1 MSAQSR
7 TTLKQQFS
15 DNQVA
20 TGVKFSDLIDSF
32 KLIQS
37 AISDPV
43 ASGTTLQFI
52 ASITQNAEGVITATK
67 KSVDLGNYQSYDKQ
81 VTYKET
87 VSPGDVKAYTH
98 KKGHYPTVR
107 VLDNTGTEVN
117 TQDFKVQHASVDDVK
132 VMFTNISGPITI
144 VLD

>member
-15 DNQVA
+15 NDQVA
-20 TGVKFSDLIDSF
+20 TGPKFSDLIDSF

-37 AISDPV
+37 AIADPV
-43 ASGTTLQFI
+43 TSGQALEFI

-67 KSVDLGNYQSYDKQ
+67 RSVNLDGYQTNDIQ
-81 VTYKET
+81 ELHRLT
-87 VSPGDVKAYTH
+87 VSLGDTKVFTH

-107 VLDNTGTEVN
+107 VLDNAGTEIAP
-117 TQDFKVQHASVDDVK
+117 QEFKVVHSSVNEVR
-132 VMFTNISGPITI
+132 VTFTSVAGNITV